1 MRNLRQVFYDLCK
14 RGNWSEITLPLFEK
28 LYNKPI
34 VSNTCIQRI
43 DMTLAYQAA
52 TFGTSGG
59 DKPIKFL
66 NFMHLMLKFYELKV
80 VNEAGLD
87 ISFE

>member
-1 MRNLRQVFYDLCK
+1 
-14 RGNWSEITLPLFEK
+14 
-28 LYNKPI
+28 
-34 VSNTCIQRI
+34 
-43 DMTLAYQAA
+43 MTLAYQAA